1 MFANEHGRFMSGYNV
16 RRVFFT
22 YVECERCSGLY
33 CPIFYE
39 QAQLNQLWA
48 HQPENVAEAP
58 LSARKRTQE
67 GYARTLMRHC
77 RTRGSCL
84 EIGGDIGLFADACAQ
99 AGRFDRLFLYEPS
112 LDVHGELTQR
122 LASRDL
128 TIRHAP
134 FRAAD
139 VPARSVFAAAMIH
152 VLDHVLGP
160 LSVMCDIREVLP
172 PGEVSLVVVH
182 NSRSLL
188 ARVLGKRWPPLAL
201 QHPHLFSP
209 RSLTRLFQSAGLECL
224 GIRGTI
230 NYFPAT
236 HFVRAALAILG
247 FRPDAFP
254 AWDRPLAGPPLGNII
269 AVARGPM

>member
-1 MFANEHGRFMSGYNV
+1 MSADEHGRFMSGYNA

-22 YVECERCSGLY
+22 YVVCERCSGLY

-39 QAQLNQLWA
+39 QAQLNRLYA
-48 HQPENVAEAP
+48 HQPENMAEAP

-77 RTRGSCL
+77 RTHGSFL
-84 EIGGDIGLFADACAQ
+84 EIGADIGLFADACAQ
-99 AGRFDRLFLYEPS
+99 AGRFDRLFLYEPN

-122 LASRDL
+122 LAGQDL

-134 FRAAD
+134 FSAAD
-139 VPARSVFAAAMIH
+139 VPARSVSAAALIH
-152 VLDHVLGP
+152 VLDHVLEP
-160 LSVMCDIREVLP
+160 LSVMRDIREVLQP
-172 PGEVSLVVVH
+172 RGVLLVVVH
-182 NSRSLL
+182 NSRSML

-209 RSLTRLFQSAGLECL
+209 GSLTRLFESAGLECL
-224 GIRGTI
+224 GIRRTI
-230 NYFPAT
+230 NYLPAT

-247 FRPDAFP
+247 FSPDAFP
-254 AWDRPLAGPPLGNII
+254 AWERPLVGLPLGNII
-269 AVARGPM
+269 AVARRPA